1 MKTNHTNTRRGA
13 PAAAPGQDRLV
24 SKFEAAS
31 ICGGISTRT
40 LEREVAAGRLEKVSL
55 RGRVFFRL
63 SDVLR
68 LAKLDLNTLLNP

>member
-1 MKTNHTNTRRGA
+1 MKIPNTDSRRGA
-13 PAAAPGQDRLV
+13 AAVAPGQDRLV
-24 SKFEAAS
+24 SKLEAAS

-40 LEREVAAGRLEKVSL
+40 LEREVAAGRLEKVPL

-68 LAKLDLNTLLNP
+68 LAKLVPSI

>member
-1 MKTNHTNTRRGA
+1 MKTNNSDSRRGA

-24 SKFEAAS
+24 SKVEAAS

-40 LEREVAAGRLEKVSL
+40 LEREAAAGKLPKVKV
-55 RGRVFFRL
+55 RGRALFRL

-68 LAKLDLNTLLNP
+68 LAKLMPSI